1 MSHDAEFR
9 SLLDRIEETQDT
21 VQDEEVPLEQAQDT
35 VEETL
40 EAIDAFE
47 DRLTEDHGSDM

>member
-9 SLLDRIEETQDT
+9 SLLDRIEETEET
-21 VQDEEVPLEQAQDT
+21 VQDEEVPLEEAQDA
-35 VEETL
+35 VADTL

-47 DRLTEDHGSDM
+47 DGLTSD